1 MTARY
6 DLEVFAGTDETVVFE
21 LVTVD
26 QAALD
31 VTGSTFTARLIAVGE
46 LVGEVALS
54 PAEADGA
61 TVLEW
66 RIDRATTAV
75 LAERAMLAQRIAYRL
90 DRETTDGRL
99 RTYAHGAVNAA
110 SPAGGVRARS
120 ATHDTAVR
128 DKPTTIRLTID
139 VE

>member
-31 VTGSTFTARLIAVGE
+31 VAGSTFTARILAVGE
-46 LVGEVALS
+46 LVGEATLT

-61 TVLEW
+61 TVLAW
-66 RIDRATTAV
+66 RIDRETTAA
-75 LAERAMLAQRIAYRL
+75 LAERSMLAQRIAYRI
-90 DRETTDGRL
+90 DRETEDGRL
-99 RTYAHGAVNAA
+99 RTYAHGAVNATSPGA
-110 SPAGGVRARS
+110 SHPSRAM
-120 ATHDTAVR
+120 HDTVVR
-128 DKPTTIRLTID
+128 DKPAVVRLTID